1 MNVNK
6 RSNSFFAFFD
16 EKNFKFSP
24 HFFELL
30 SRRRVRRFYVVYV
43 VENLFESCYYYFAR
57 EKERERERERKKN
70 ATRPLRT
77 TLGRTGL
84 FRF

>member
-57 EKERERERERKKN
+57 EKKRERERAKKN

-77 TLGRTGL
+77 TGRTGL